1 MIKHKKIFECF
12 SCFWKVFCFFFFCF
26 FVFFFGCKNV
36 KILKKRVLPCFGDS
50 VAGWSSRM
58 PQSWAH
64 TEIFRDSLAG
74 QCPFCVLSFLVSLFC
89 VFALCFICFF
99 VCLSVGF
106 VFFCCCMYTFGV
118 RASLLKMQAK
128 KVKCNC
134 KKTQAQKVQC
144 SID

>member
-1 MIKHKKIFECF
+1 MLNFCWSNIKRFL
-12 SCFWKVFCFFFFCF
+12 SVLVVFGKY
-26 FVFFFGCKNV
+26 FVFAKIV
-36 KILKKRVLPCFGDS
+36 KFSKTVLPCFGDS

-58 PQSWAH
+58 PQSRAH